1 MASHR
6 RTSTSVIAVLAT
18 TIAGLFGPA
27 PRLAATTLTVGVAC
41 YSLGH
46 GRLQCEA
53 DAAGGTGPYTY
64 AWSPTPS
71 AGGGS
76 EGLAIIPCSPYQY
89 RTVSVTVTDANSDI
103 ATDSGSFYCGDAV

>member
-1 MASHR
+1 MASIR
-6 RTSTSVIAVLAT
+6 RTSVIAALAAT
-18 TIAGLFGPA
+18 TVGLLSVAPV
-27 PRLAATTLTVGVAC
+27 PRLAATTLTVGVVC

-46 GRLQCEA
+46 GRLQCGA
-53 DAAGGTGPYTY
+53 DAEGGTAPYSY

-76 EGLAIIPCSPYQY
+76 EGLAIIPCNPYQY
-89 RTVSVTVTDANSDI
+89 RTVSVTVTDANSDT